1 MADTAEFKLSSEE
14 HKQVFEQNILGNTD
28 IVKVTATPQK
38 HPKAV
43 VLAGQPGAAK
53 AL

>member
-28 IVKVTATPQK
+28 IVKATATPQE
-38 HPKAV
+38 HPKAGSV
-43 VLAGQPGAAK
+43 VG
-53 AL
+53 